1 MKITGIH
8 TEEVEIEVSPDQVMN
23 ALWTMCGLHG
33 VKVSRLHYSS
43 SFYKKEIDKAGNPQ
57 LVEYN
62 NVSYHGLPNYRPTG
76 EVISDPAKLKA
87 YEQLC
92 SLEET
97 IKEIRKS

>member
-8 TEEVEIEVSPDQVMN
+8 TEEVEVEVSPDQVMN

-33 VKVSRLHYSS
+33 VKVSRLYHS
-43 SFYKKEIDKAGNPQ
+43 SFYRKEIDKAGNPQ
-57 LVEYN
+57 LVEYSD
-62 NVSYHGLPNYRPTG
+62 VSYHGSPNYQPTG